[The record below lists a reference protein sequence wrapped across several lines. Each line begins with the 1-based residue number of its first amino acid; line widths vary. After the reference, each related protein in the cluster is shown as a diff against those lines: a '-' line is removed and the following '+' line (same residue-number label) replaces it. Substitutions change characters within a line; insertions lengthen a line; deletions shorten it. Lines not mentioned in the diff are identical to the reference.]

1 MKWSV
6 AVLVTLGLLAGLSA
20 AILVKFMRSG
30 DSGIDGLS
38 PETEIVMMSKDM
50 PAMSILK
57 TSDVTVK
64 AVKADMLPAGY
75 LSDAVQA
82 VGRILAV
89 PVVEGQVLTESSFVE
104 NGTSAQVAA
113 SLPVGMRAVSL
124 SLSSTSING
133 GLLYPGCVVDV
144 LASFRLSSSE
154 RGQAL
159 STTLLRGINVLAV
172 QGTTV
177 VSQKEEEEDN
187 KTASRTAQGR
197 LTVTLMVDPKQ
208 AEALQ
213 LATDHGQISLSLR
226 NPLDKSPVDTEA
238 TVLSQGRLAQ
248 LGSAMTA
255 AVLADEDK
263 TDANEITTAN
273 YLAETDTQT
282 ETDTQRISEKRN
294 YDEIS
299 AKGKLSWPV
308 TVIRGTQIQQ
318 EDLDMPEL
326 KVSAKV
332 SAKR

>member
-30 DSGIDGLS
+30 DSGIDGPS

-82 VGRILAV
+82 VGRILVV
-89 PVVEGQVLTESSFVE
+89 PVVEGQVLTESCFVE

-124 SLSSTSING
+124 SLSNTSING

-144 LASFRLSSSE
+144 LASFRLASSE

-177 VSQKEEEEDN
+177 VSQKEEEDN

-282 ETDTQRISEKRN
+282 RTDTQRISGKRN

>member
-89 PVVEGQVLTESSFVE
+89 PVVEGQVLTESCFVE

-144 LASFRLSSSE
+144 LASFRLASSE

-177 VSQKEEEEDN
+177 VSQKEEEDN
-187 KTASRTAQGR
+187 KTASRTAQGH

-282 ETDTQRISEKRN
+282 ETDTQHISGKRN

>member
-57 TSDVTVK
+57 TSNVTVK

-187 KTASRTAQGR
+187 NTASRTAQGR

-263 TDANEITTAN
+263 TDANEITTTN

-282 ETDTQRISEKRN
+282 ETDTQRISGKRN

-332 SAKR
+332 SAKQ

>member
-57 TSDVTVK
+57 TSNVTVK

-177 VSQKEEEEDN
+177 VSQKEEEDN

-263 TDANEITTAN
+263 TDANEITTTN

-282 ETDTQRISEKRN
+282 ETDTQRISGKRN